1 MDHGRDDLGRGGHD
15 HMVGPGLHCHREPA
29 AESAWR
35 HEMTRQRQLRFW
47 LITLLVII
55 SALYVLRDMLLP
67 FVAGMAIAYFL
78 DPVAD
83 RLEQFGAPRWLAATC
98 V

>member
-1 MDHGRDDLGRGGHD
+1 
-15 HMVGPGLHCHREPA
+15 
-29 AESAWR
+29 
-35 HEMTRQRQLRFW
+35 
-47 LITLLVII
+47 
-55 SALYVLRDMLLP
+55 MLLP

-98 V
+98 VLLFFVLILVLAVLLRCP